1 LQQSGHKWDTSLILL
16 GEMAAEGADLELG
29 ADVAVSTINRDAEG
43 AGQRLRKAVAQF
55 RSVKAAA
62 AAAAVPAGTLKR
74 YLAGAPMKLETAAA
88 LAAATG
94 VRLEWLATGTGPMR
108 ADAPENPQPA
118 APQREVRMF
127 RDLHMDTLA
136 DAFAAALQ
144 ALAARG
150 QANPDPRRVMQIT
163 AILYDQLREGV
174 ELGSYSSDPPNKD

>member
-1 LQQSGHKWDTSLILL
+1 LALKEKSVSERAKTNCDT
-16 GEMAAEGADLELG
+16 
-29 ADVAVSTINRDAEG
+29 DVAVPASISDISERGE
-43 AGQRLRKAVAQF
+43 RLRQAVRAAGGASAVA
-55 RSVKAAA
+55 RS
-62 AAAAVPAGTLKR
+62 AGIPLTTLNRYFGKR
-74 YLAGAPMKLETAAA
+74 EMKVDTIVA

-94 VRLEWLATGTGPMR
+94 VRLEWLATGAGPMR
-108 ADAPENPQPA
+108 AGAPENPQPA
-118 APQREVRMF
+118 APQRPVRMF

-174 ELGSYSSDPPNKD
+174 ELGSYSSEPPNKD